1 MRPTYR
7 LNSLWPVAGLSVA
20 SMVLGASAA
29 GLLVSNHLRLENAS
43 LAADLRGAQR
53 QVVVMRDMLKANSPD
68 LERHARPLAGEAPST
83 TGSASRAVTPASAPA
98 APLAAAA
105 AVAVAPAQPAA
116 EAGPR
121 KKAEPTA
128 TNRSPPAKDAAKPA
142 EKRSPEKSQGG
153 RPDGA
158 KAEPGARSVT
168 TSASAASPLA
178 ATPKAE
184 GKPDTVTRA
193 PEPAAVAAPPA
204 SPTAVAAPAK
214 TPRFEA
220 VSASKAGV
228 AKVEPGAVVMQSGKR
243 IRVGETFSSGER
255 LISADPETGQIITD
269 QRNLLIL

>member
-29 GLLVSNHLRLENAS
+29 GLIVSSHLRLENAS

-83 TGSASRAVTPASAPA
+83 TGSASRAVAPASAPA

-105 AVAVAPAQPAA
+105 AVASAQPAA
-116 EAGPR
+116 EPGPR

-153 RPDGA
+153 RPDGT

-168 TSASAASPLA
+168 TFATAASPLA

-184 GKPDTVTRA
+184 GRPDTVTRT

-220 VSASKAGV
+220 VSAAKAGV